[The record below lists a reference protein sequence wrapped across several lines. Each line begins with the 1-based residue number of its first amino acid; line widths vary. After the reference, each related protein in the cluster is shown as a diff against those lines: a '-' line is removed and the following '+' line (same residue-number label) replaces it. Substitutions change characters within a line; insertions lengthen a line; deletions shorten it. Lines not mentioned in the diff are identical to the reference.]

1 MTWREKA
8 SRVRRYVARRMRRI
22 HLSLALAAIG
32 LLATGVVVG
41 QVIAGSGGSTVTR
54 AALAQSTKVRGAS
67 GRTLGLSRVT
77 IPVNGTIALHH
88 HQGTQVA
95 YIQSGV
101 LTYTVKSGGVT
112 VYSGPADNRTVV
124 RKIDGGQTGTIS
136 AGQWIV
142 EQPST
147 IHRAANKGKTKI
159 TIYLATLLK
168 KGAPP
173 STPNPSS

>member
-1 MTWREKA
+1 
-8 SRVRRYVARRMRRI
+8 MRRTRLTLI
-22 HLSLALAAIG
+22 LAALG
-32 LLATGVVVG
+32 LLATGIVVG
-41 QVIAGSGGSTVTR
+41 HVIARSGGSTVTR
-54 AALAQSTKVRGAS
+54 TALAQSTKVRGAQ

-77 IPVNGTIALHH
+77 IPVHGAIALHH
-88 HQGTQVA
+88 HEGTQVS

-112 VYSGPADNRTVV
+112 VFSGPADNRTVV
-124 RKIDGGQTGTIS
+124 RKISAGQTGPIR

-147 IHRAANKGKTKI
+147 IHRAANKGHTKI
-159 TIYLATLLK
+159 VIYLATLLK

-173 STPNPSS
+173 STPNPNG

>member
-1 MTWREKA
+1 
-8 SRVRRYVARRMRRI
+8 MRRI
-22 HLSLALAAIG
+22 RLTGILSAIG
-32 LLATGVVVG
+32 LLSTGVVVG
-41 QVIAGSGGSTVTR
+41 HVIARSGGSTVTR
-54 AALAQSTKVRGAS
+54 TALAQSTKVRGTS

-95 YIQSGV
+95 YIQAGV

-112 VYSGPADNRTVV
+112 VFSGPADNPRVV
-124 RKIDGGQTGTIS
+124 RKINGGQTGTIN

-159 TIYLATLLK
+159 VIYLATLLRR
-168 KGAPP
+168 GSPP
-173 STPNPSS
+173 STPNG